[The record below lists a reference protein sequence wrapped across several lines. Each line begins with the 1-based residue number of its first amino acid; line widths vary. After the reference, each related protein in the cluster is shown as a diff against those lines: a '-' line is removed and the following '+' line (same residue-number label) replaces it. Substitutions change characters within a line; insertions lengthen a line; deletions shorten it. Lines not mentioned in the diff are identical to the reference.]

1 MKYKVIW
8 KRKID
13 RQVSEMPE
21 AEQKKFAL
29 LVKDLENKG
38 PIQKNWPNFSDL
50 GKNTYHCH
58 LSYHWVSCWYCEKKS
73 IVVEVTYAG
82 SREKAPY

>member
-1 MKYKVIW
+1 MKYEVIL

-13 RQVSEMPE
+13 KQVSEMPE
-21 AEQKKFAL
+21 SEQKKFAL

-38 PIQKNWPNFSDL
+38 PIQKGWCNFSDL
-50 GKNTYHCH
+50 GNNRYHCH
-58 LSYHWVSCWYCEKKS
+58 LSYHWVACWYCEKNS

-82 SREKAPY
+82 GREKASY